1 MCYICDGI
9 AETCGWQ
16 RAQKLGSALE
26 AYFAKWEESVCHHC
40 DEGLAE
46 FVDELSK
53 SRDQG
58 CQTGESALTLQAPQ
72 HAEDSAPESAPVRLV
87 VLRPGMQAPNPP
99 SYLPRKIWKDLRLTM
114 HRRHR
119 ARSLRR

>member
-26 AYFAKWEESVCHHC
+26 AYFAKWEEPTCQHC

-46 FVDELSK
+46 FVSN
-53 SRDQG
+53 SVSFRDQS
-58 CQTGESALTLQAPQ
+58 CQAGEPSLTLQAAQ
-72 HAEDSAPESAPVRLV
+72 GRKEAERSRAER
-87 VLRPGMQAPNPP
+87 VLRPP
-99 SYLPRKIWKDLRLTM
+99 
-114 HRRHR
+114 
-119 ARSLRR
+119 

>member
-1 MCYICDGI
+1 MCFVCDGI

-26 AYFAKWEESVCHHC
+26 AYFAKWEEPVCHHC

-46 FVDELSK
+46 FVDELRK

-58 CQTGESALTLQAPQ
+58 SQTGESALTCQASQ
-72 HAEDSAPESAPVRLV
+72 ERKEAERGRAE
-87 VLRPGMQAPNPP
+87 
-99 SYLPRKIWKDLRLTM
+99 PRKRGLDAGTKPPFTGIRAALRL
-114 HRRHR
+114 
-119 ARSLRR
+119 L

>member
-26 AYFAKWEESVCHHC
+26 AYFAKWEEPTCQHC

-46 FVDELSK
+46 FVDELRK
-53 SRDQG
+53 SRDQS
-58 CQTGESALTLQAPQ
+58 CQAGEPSLTLQAAQ
-72 HAEDSAPESAPVRLV
+72 GRKEAERIRAE
-87 VLRPGMQAPNPP
+87 
-99 SYLPRKIWKDLRLTM
+99 PRKRAPARLTW
-114 HRRHR
+114 
-119 ARSLRR
+119 SLRQPDRALSREHMGDIIQ

>member
-1 MCYICDGI
+1 MCFVCDGI

-46 FVDELSK
+46 FVSK
-53 SRDQG
+53 SVSFRDQS
-58 CQTGESALTLQAPQ
+58 CQTGESCLTLEASG
-72 HAEDSAPESAPVRLV
+72 HASKGVRG
-87 VLRPGMQAPNPP
+87 RAE
-99 SYLPRKIWKDLRLTM
+99 PRK
-114 HRRHR
+114 RR
-119 ARSLRR
+119 

>member
-1 MCYICDGI
+1 MCFVCDSI

-26 AYFAKWEESVCHHC
+26 AYFAKWEEPLCQHC

-46 FVDELSK
+46 FVDELPK

-58 CQTGESALTLQAPQ
+58 CQAGESSLTLEGRKDAN
-72 HAEDSAPESAPVRLV
+72 EGVRQRTV
-87 VLRPGMQAPNPP
+87 NRNAISEPGTTSPHSKFRPATHL
-99 SYLPRKIWKDLRLTM
+99 S
-114 HRRHR
+114 
-119 ARSLRR
+119 